1 MRPSTRLVLAVLIAG
16 LAAPSAAAQPDLVGL
31 EKVHQL
37 FTSGQ
42 ARLAAR
48 ELSVVSVAFRGEIGR
63 CRDESLGAKLME
75 VEPRIDA
82 LVKGMNTGTLTS
94 AAALEQEFVVIDQL
108 LAQNHQQL
116 AATQWGLRRF
126 GGVDIVAKDLA
137 LAVGYVTRA
146 AQWAHTPLS
155 APLQQA
161 VNDARTAAQRLAADP
176 ANPPA
181 DTGAMI
187 EALGKAMKGMN

>member
-1 MRPSTRLVLAVLIAG
+1 MRPSARLALVVLGVG

-48 ELSVVSVAFRGEIGR
+48 ELSAVSVAFRGEIGR

-75 VEPRIDA
+75 AEPRIDG
-82 LVKGMNTGTLTS
+82 LVKGLNTGTLTS
-94 AAALEQEFVVIDQL
+94 TAVLEQEFVVIDRL

-137 LAVGYVTRA
+137 LAARYVVRA
-146 AQWAHTPLS
+146 ARWANTPLP

-161 VNDARTAAQRLAADP
+161 VNDALATADRVAAEP
-176 ANPPA
+176 ANPPS
-181 DTGAMI
+181 DTGAVI
-187 EALGKAMKGMN
+187 EALGKAMKAVN

>member
-1 MRPSTRLVLAVLIAG
+1 MRPTSRLALALLSVG
-16 LAAPSAAAQPDLVGL
+16 LAASSAAAQPDLVGL

-48 ELSVVSVAFRGEIGR
+48 ELSAVSVAFRGEIGR

-75 VEPRIDA
+75 AEPRIDA

-94 AAALEQEFVVIDQL
+94 AATLEQEFVVIDRL

-137 LAVGYVTRA
+137 LAARYVVRA
-146 AQWAHTPLS
+146 ARWANTPLT
-155 APLQQA
+155 APVEKA
-161 VNDARTAAQRLAADP
+161 VSDALATAERVAADP
-176 ANPPA
+176 ANPPS
-181 DTGAMI
+181 DTGAVI
-187 EALGKAMKGMN
+187 EALGKAMKGAD

>member
-1 MRPSTRLVLAVLIAG
+1 MRPSTRLALAALIAG

-48 ELSVVSVAFRGEIGR
+48 ELSAVSVAFRGEIGR

-82 LVKGMNTGTLTS
+82 LVKGMNAGTLTS
-94 AAALEQEFVVIDQL
+94 VAALEQEFVVIDQL

-126 GGVDIVAKDLA
+126 GGLDIVAKDLA
-137 LAVGYVTRA
+137 LAADYVTRA

-155 APLQQA
+155 APLQKA
-161 VNDARTAAQRLAADP
+161 VNDARTAAARLAADP
-176 ANPPA
+176 ANPPT

-187 EALGKAMKGMN
+187 EALGKAMKGTN

>member
-1 MRPSTRLVLAVLIAG
+1 MRPSTRLALAALITG
-16 LAAPSAAAQPDLVGL
+16 LAAPPASAQPDLVGL

-37 FTSGQ
+37 FTTGQ

-48 ELSVVSVAFRGEIGR
+48 ELSAVSVAFRGEIGR

-94 AAALEQEFVVIDQL
+94 VAALEQEFVVIDQL

-137 LAVGYVTRA
+137 LAAGYVTRA

-155 APLQQA
+155 APLQKA
-161 VNDARTAAQRLAADP
+161 VNDARGAAARLAADP
-176 ANPPA
+176 ANPPT

-187 EALGKAMKGMN
+187 EALGKAMKGTN

>member
-1 MRPSTRLVLAVLIAG
+1 MRPSTRLALAAVIAG
-16 LAAPSAAAQPDLVGL
+16 LAASSAAAQPDLVGL

-82 LVKGMNTGTLTS
+82 LVKGLNTGTLTS

-126 GGVDIVAKDLA
+126 GGLDIVAKDLA
-137 LAVGYVTRA
+137 LAAGYVTRA
-146 AQWAHTPLS
+146 SRWAHTPLS
-155 APLQQA
+155 GPMQKV
-161 VNDARTAAQRLAADP
+161 VNDARAAAEKLAADP
-176 ANPPA
+176 ANPAA

>member
-1 MRPSTRLVLAVLIAG
+1 MRPSARLALALLGVG

-37 FTSGQ
+37 FTSGE

-48 ELSVVSVAFRGEIGR
+48 ELSAVSVAFRGEIGR

-75 VEPRIDA
+75 AEPRIDG
-82 LVKGMNTGTLTS
+82 LVKGLNTGTLTS
-94 AAALEQEFVVIDQL
+94 AAALEQEFVAIDRL

-126 GGVDIVAKDLA
+126 GGLDMVAKDLA
-137 LAVGYVTRA
+137 LAAGYVTRA
-146 AQWAHTPLS
+146 AKWAHAPLT

-161 VNDARTAAQRLAADP
+161 VNDATATAAQLAADP

-181 DTGAMI
+181 GTGAVI
-187 EALGKAMKGMN
+187 EALGKAMRDLN

>member
-1 MRPSTRLVLAVLIAG
+1 MRSSTRLALALLSVG
-16 LAAPSAAAQPDLVGL
+16 LAAPAAAAQPDLVGL

-94 AAALEQEFVVIDQL
+94 VATLEQEFAVIDQL

-137 LAVGYVTRA
+137 LAAGYVTRA
-146 AQWAHTPLS
+146 ARWAHTPLA

-161 VNDARTAAQRLAADP
+161 VTEAQAAAEKLAANP
-176 ANPPA
+176 ANPA
-181 DTGAMI
+181 AGTGAVI
-187 EALGKAMKGMN
+187 EALGKAMKGTN